1 MRKIVH
7 LVDYSHVSALEHFT
21 KALYLKISRMSVFN
35 AAVYFS
41 PEYEYPRQFK
51 YRYKSFL
58 LSHHKTTGRGPL
70 MDP

>member
-7 LVDYSHVSALEHFT
+7 LVDYSHVSALEYFA
-21 KALYLKISRMSVFN
+21 KALYWKISRMSVFN

-51 YRYKSFL
+51 YR
-58 LSHHKTTGRGPL
+58 
-70 MDP
+70 